1 MGRILPWHPAEGSHK
16 VRFGHKSFGI
26 LKIKEIEVS
35 PVGQR
40 RIFVALLMPAAL

>member
-1 MGRILPWHPAEGSHK
+1 